1 MGERESHFWEGLPP
15 PSAGRALVP
24 VLPSAVPEISQL
36 HLLALGLREA
46 EEERVGERER
56 ELVGQRKPQRE
67 GQR

>member
-1 MGERESHFWEGLPP
+1 M
-15 PSAGRALVP
+15 
-24 VLPSAVPEISQL
+24 LPSAVPEISQL